1 MKKVLA
7 ILLALVMVFSFAACG
22 GDSNGGGTDDGGDAA
37 AAELK
42 VGFIFIG
49 AKNDG
54 GYTQAHFEAMN
65 KMVENFGGKVEVAY
79 VENVADTDKQAALN
93 AGTNLMDQNCDVIIG
108 CSYGFK
114 DALAEM
120 AEANPDKYF
129 LHFSGEQK
137 NDSNFTNFFGS
148 IEQARYLSG
157 MVAGR
162 MTKTNQLG
170 YVGAYPYTEVNMGI
184 NAFTLGAQ
192 AVNPDVQVKVV
203 YINSWGDPELEKAA
217 AEQLLTQ
224 GCDVIAQHCDSTAP
238 QLAAQ
243 EVGAYAIGYNYD
255 NPVAADAYLTAPVW
269 HHEKYLIPT
278 IQAIMDGTWD
288 NSVYYGTM
296 ADGYVDLGNL
306 SDLIPAEVK
315 DEVNAAKEKIASG
328 ELVPFTGPITF
339 SDGTVWLNEG
349 ETAVYDSVASWPASL
364 PLVKGATGSDL

>member
-7 ILLALVMVFSFAACG
+7 ILLALVMIFSFAACG
-22 GDSNGGGTDDGGDAA
+22 GDSGEGNGDGGDAT

-65 KMVENFGGKVEVAY
+65 KMVDHFAGKVEVAY

-93 AGTNLMDQNCDVIIG
+93 AGTNLMDQGCNVIVG

-120 AEANPDKYF
+120 ADKNPDKYF

-137 NDSNFTNFFGS
+137 NDANFTNFFGS

-157 MVAGR
+157 MIAGR
-162 MTKTNQLG
+162 MTKSNQLG
-170 YVGAYPYTEVNMGI
+170 YVGAYPYTEVQLGI

-192 AVNPDVQVKVV
+192 SVNPDVQVKVV
-203 YINSWGDPELEKAA
+203 YINSWGDPEKEKAA

-243 EVGAYAIGYNYD
+243 EVGAFAIGYNYD
-255 NPVAADAYLTAPVW
+255 NPVAKDAYLTAPVW
-269 HHEKYLIPT
+269 HHEVYLIPT
-278 IQAIMDGTWD
+278 IEAIMAGTWD
-288 NSVYYGTM
+288 NSVFYGTM

-306 SDLIPAEVK
+306 SDLIPADVK
-315 DEVNAAKEKIASG
+315 EEVNAAKEKMASG
-328 ELVPFTGPITF
+328 ELQPFAGPIVF
-339 SDGTVWLNEG
+339 SDGSEWVKEG
-349 ETAVYDSVASWPASL
+349 ESVVYDSVASWPSEL
-364 PLVKGATGSDL
+364 KLVKGAAGSDL

>member
-7 ILLALVMVFSFAACG
+7 ILLALVMVFGFAACG
-22 GDSNGGGTDDGGDAA
+22 SDSGEDNNGGEGADAA
-37 AAELK
+37 ALK

-54 GYTQAHFEAMN
+54 GYTQAHYEAMN
-65 KMVENFGGKVEVAY
+65 KMVDHFGGKVEVAY
-79 VENVADTDKQAALN
+79 VENVVDTDKQAALN
-93 AGTNLMDQNCDVIIG
+93 AGTNLMDQGCNVIVG

-120 AEANPDKYF
+120 AKSDPDKHF
-129 LHFSGEQK
+129 LHFSGEMK
-137 NDSNFTNFFGS
+137 EDPNFTNFFGS

-162 MTKTNQLG
+162 MTKSNQLG
-170 YVGAYPYTEVNMGI
+170 YVGAYPYTEVQLGI

-192 AVNPDVQVKVV
+192 AVNPDIQVKVV
-203 YINSWGDPELEKAA
+203 YISSWGDPEKEKAA

-243 EVGAYAIGYNYD
+243 EVGAYAIGYNHD
-255 NPVAADAYLTAPVW
+255 NPVAKDAYLTAPIW

-278 IQAIMDGTWD
+278 IQKIMDGTWD
-288 NSVYYGTM
+288 NTVYYGTM
-296 ADGYVDLGNL
+296 ADGYVDLGTL
-306 SDLIPAEVK
+306 SDLIPQDVK
-315 DEVNAAKEKIASG
+315 DEVNAAKEKMAAG
-328 ELVPFTGPITF
+328 ELQPFTGKIEF
-339 SDGTVWLNEG
+339 NDGTVWVEDG
-349 ETAVYDSVASWPASL
+349 QTIVYDSVASWPSDL
-364 PLVKGATGSDL
+364 KLVKGASGSDL